1 MNRTGYVF
9 FFALAATAALTASA
23 CSSGEIA
30 VGASAQA
37 LQKQKDGTPTGN
49 GAACDWDLPV
59 SSDPGATGDSAP
71 AGTSKVGDNFKAPD
85 GCNDCTCTAQGI
97 ACTERACGGNVV
109 CTDDARQCPDG
120 SSVGRSG
127 PFCQFDACPP
137 IYACPSDARSCPDGS
152 SVGRSGPKCEF
163 SPCPTP
169 VACDLIARQCPDG
182 SSVGRVPPSCD
193 FAPCPQACDLDVPNT
208 CPPGTTCQVPS
219 GLPTRTGTC
228 K

>member
-1 MNRTGYVF
+1 MIRTGYAF
-9 FFALAATAALTASA
+9 FLALAATAALTVSA

-30 VGASAQA
+30 VGSSTQA
-37 LQKQKDGTPTGN
+37 LQKQKDGKPTGN
-49 GAACDWDLPV
+49 GSACDWDLPA
-59 SSDPGATGDSAP
+59 SSDGT
-71 AGTSKVGDNFKAPD
+71 AGSTASTTKVGDNFKAPD

-97 ACTERACGGNVV
+97 ACTLRDCGGNVG
-109 CTDDARQCPDG
+109 CTEEAKQCPDG
-120 SSVGRSG
+120 SYVGRHG
-127 PFCQFDACPP
+127 QFCQFDACPTP
-137 IYACPSDARSCPDGS
+137 VACTTEARSCPDGS

-163 SPCPTP
+163 APCPTP
-169 VACDLIARQCPDG
+169 VACDLIAKQCPDG

-219 GLPTRTGTC
+219 GLPTRNGSC